1 MAALPVKQV
10 PFDVTLSD
18 AMKSM
23 DPWSRAK
30 KAEEELAAKDSREV
44 PKVRTVID
52 LIRIANLDED
62 EVHVKTS
69 LNDLNEAWKSGDPKK
84 KEDGRAKLLARLK
97 EAGVDKLTHRQKLAN
112 AFSSCKRDGRLR
124 PVKDETGAGD
134 ESAEAD
140 GAAASQ
146 FPRPITKAEMAQ
158 AAAMTI
164 APLPGNVFDAACKGT
179 ISLVSA
185 WLSASDAHNINA
197 RDSHFGATMLMAAAL
212 GGHEGLVGLLLQ
224 RGANIDLQNN
234 LGGTALINAAGEG
247 HAVVV
252 ERLLKEGA
260 DAKLRHGRG
269 LSALQFAEQKG
280 HSEVAALLRKHLGFE
295 APATASI
302 DPAAH
307 PSSNSSCCH
316 QTHPAAHPSSN
327 CTGAR
332 GLDGSAAHLPGG
344 AHPEEAAAAAA
355 AKNVFAGAEVKA
367 EAAAAAKATPL
378 RDGQR
383 VKIIALLARPD
394 LNGRLATVVAFNA
407 DRGRYNVDV
416 AGEILALRPDNL
428 MLVDAAPVPVS

>member
-10 PFDVTLSD
+10 PFDATLSD

-30 KAEEELAAKDSREV
+30 KAEEELAAKDSHEV
-44 PKVRTVID
+44 PKVRTVVD

-302 DPAAH
+302 D
-307 PSSNSSCCH
+307 S
-316 QTHPAAHPSSN
+316 AAHPSSN

-332 GLDGSAAHLPGG
+332 GLDGSAAHLPDG
-344 AHPEEAAAAAA
+344 AHPEAAAAAAA